1 MRSFATVPLRNSIRP
16 HCSHTHANHTWLI
29 TFWILLESFSIK
41 NTKGLV
47 NLAPLAPLS
56 TCWYSLNPTYHGVH
70 NYNSKTVQNTLI
82 SSWAL
87 VYACLIPISPTLT
100 TLWNNPTIHCHFCWV
115 VLSIICFP
123 YTVRK
128 PIMVTTY
135 LNFVC
140 DHSSKR
146 DSLTLDLKS
155 GVFNWAQICTALGHY
170 HLTLMTVQVPVQ
182 QLPGKELTKYY

>member
-1 MRSFATVPLRNSIRP
+1 MLIILDNVG
-16 HCSHTHANHTWLI
+16 LI
-29 TFWILLESFSIK
+29 TFLIQLDSFSIK
-41 NTKGLV
+41 NTQGLV

-140 DHSSKR
+140 DQSSKR
-146 DSLTLDLKS
+146 DNTLLLFSCGLTEHRP
-155 GVFNWAQICTALGHY
+155 FCICSVL
-170 HLTLMTVQVPVQ
+170 
-182 QLPGKELTKYY
+182 